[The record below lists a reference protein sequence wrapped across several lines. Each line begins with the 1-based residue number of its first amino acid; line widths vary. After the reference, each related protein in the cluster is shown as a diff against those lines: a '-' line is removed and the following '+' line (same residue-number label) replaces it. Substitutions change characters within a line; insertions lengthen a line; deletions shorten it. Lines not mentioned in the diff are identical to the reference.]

1 MSLISIRILRSECP
15 TTGQASIHNAR
26 SSDYFWWARTN
37 ITSHSKHQMFTDN
50 VPMLFPIHAQWLRLI
65 IGTYQ
70 GNLMM
75 PAKIN
80 NTLLIKIL
88 AWTPAPNIM
97 SIQYRVC
104 VFQGCVITCTYR
116 PDSNSYTLSLD
127 YIWSAQIHLI
137 TNFRLITCSNQG
149 LLSFAQTATEPPS
162 ASHQFVFIVNLQ
174 LQSLCHK
181 I

>member
-1 MSLISIRILRSECP
+1 MSQISVHILRSECP
-15 TTGQASIHNAR
+15 TNGYASIHNAR

-50 VPMLFPIHAQWLRLI
+50 VPMLFPIHVQWLRLI

-75 PAKIN
+75 PAKTKT
-80 NTLLIKIL
+80 TLLIKIL
-88 AWTPAPNIM
+88 AWSPAPNIM
-97 SIQYRVC
+97 SIQYHVR

-127 YIWSAQIHLI
+127 YIWSAQMYLI
-137 TNFRLITCSNQG
+137 PNFRQITCSKQV
-149 LLSFAQTATEPPS
+149 LLTFAQTATEPPS
-162 ASHQFVFIVNLQ
+162 RLTSLPLSYDLQ
-174 LQSLCHK
+174 LQ
-181 I
+181 